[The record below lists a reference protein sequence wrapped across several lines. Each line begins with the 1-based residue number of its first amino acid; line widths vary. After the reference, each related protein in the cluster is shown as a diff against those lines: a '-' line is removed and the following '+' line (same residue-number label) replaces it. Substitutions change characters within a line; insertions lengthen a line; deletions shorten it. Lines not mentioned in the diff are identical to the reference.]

1 MKDHGKKGCEEKH
14 KKGVTVKMSSIIG
27 LHAREILDS
36 RGNPTIETEIWL
48 ESGVISRAAVPSG
61 ASTGTYEAVEL
72 RDGGERFMGKGVQKA
87 VTNVNE
93 VIAPEIVG
101 LDPVDQGY
109 IDNLMIDLD
118 GTENKEVLGANAIL
132 SVSMAIARAASLEHD
147 LPLWSYLGGLG
158 PFLMPTPFMNVINGG
173 EHADNNLDIQEFM
186 IVPHGADSIEDAIRM
201 GVETY
206 HCLKK
211 NLKHQG
217 LSTGLGDEGGFAP
230 NLDSNRQALDIIIQ
244 SIQSA
249 GYQPGSDISLALD
262 VAATEIYKEGKYLL
276 SGENKQLSASG
287 MIDYYKE
294 LCGSYPIISIE
305 DGMAEEDWD
314 GWKLLMS
321 KLGSE
326 IQVVGDDLF
335 VTNKGR
341 LSKGINEGSA
351 NSILIKLNQIGTVT
365 ETLEVIRLA
374 SNKGFSAMISHRSG
388 ETADSF
394 ISDLAVAMSVGQIKT
409 GAPARVDRIEKY
421 NQLLRIS
428 EVSVEGIPFAS
439 LEMIKC
445 RK

>member
-1 MKDHGKKGCEEKH
+1 
-14 KKGVTVKMSSIIG
+14 MSSIIG

-118 GTENKEVLGANAIL
+118 GTENKEILGANATL

-147 LPLWSYLGGLG
+147 LPLWSYIGGLG

-211 NLKHQG
+211 NLKQQG

-326 IQVVGDDLF
+326 VQVVGDDLF

-374 SNKGFSAMISHRSG
+374 SNKGFSSMISHRSG

>member
-1 MKDHGKKGCEEKH
+1 MVKRVVKKNTKR
-14 KKGVTVKMSSIIG
+14 GVTVKMSSIIG